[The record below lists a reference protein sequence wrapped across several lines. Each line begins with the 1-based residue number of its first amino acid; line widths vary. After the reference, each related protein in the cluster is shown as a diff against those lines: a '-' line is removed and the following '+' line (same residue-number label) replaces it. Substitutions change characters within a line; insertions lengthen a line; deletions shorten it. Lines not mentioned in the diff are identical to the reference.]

1 MNKKSNIIQNRL
13 MEKYSEE
20 IQLLAITNQ
29 ITPVLKEI
37 WDNDKDDIY
46 NDL

>member
-1 MNKKSNIIQNRL
+1 MKNSNIIQNRF
-13 MEKYSEE
+13 MEKDSEE

-29 ITPVLKEI
+29 ISPVLKEL
-37 WDNDKDDIY
+37 WDNEKDDIY

>member
-1 MNKKSNIIQNRL
+1 